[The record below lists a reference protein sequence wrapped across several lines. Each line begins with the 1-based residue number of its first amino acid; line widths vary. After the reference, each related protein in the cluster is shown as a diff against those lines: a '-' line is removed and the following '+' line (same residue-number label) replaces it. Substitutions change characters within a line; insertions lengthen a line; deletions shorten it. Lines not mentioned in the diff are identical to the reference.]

1 MWPGGDEEDERVCL
15 TTHRHGIVLLR
26 AFARSFALLALGL
39 GLLALGWPVSM
50 AGAVLAGAAALLALV
65 AVWRWHRTTIVVTTE
80 KLFVVHGTLHRRAA
94 AVRLARAGPIELE
107 QTLLGRLLG
116 YRTLS
121 AGRLEIDFI
130 PAPREVYSLVARLS
144 G

>member
-1 MWPGGDEEDERVCL
+1 MWPGGHEEHERVCL

-26 AFARSFALLALGL
+26 AFVRSFALLALGL
-39 GLLALGWPVSM
+39 GLLALSWPASM

-116 YRTLS
+116 YGTLS

>member
-116 YRTLS
+116 YGTLS

>member
-15 TTHRHGIVLLR
+15 TTRRHGIVLLR
-26 AFARSFALLALGL
+26 AFVRSFALLALGL
-39 GLLALGWPVSM
+39 GLLVLGWPVSIV
-50 AGAVLAGAAALLALV
+50 GAVLAGAAALLALV

-116 YRTLS
+116 YGTLS
-121 AGRLEIDFI
+121 AGRLELDFV